1 MQTTITTIKF
11 PDITLKTRDAHKLRG
26 FFGNLF
32 KEKSELLHNH
42 YANGKSKY
50 AYPLV
55 QYKVIDKLPVLVGLG
70 EGAELLVNLFL
81 KIDYLDIDGHN
92 IPVYAKNISQHLFE
106 PEVGEELYQYA
117 FKTLWMA
124 LNQENYE
131 RYRKM
136 NDKGKK
142 AFLNQQLVNNTLSFY
157 KGIGYRTENRIMAK
171 ANVTE
176 KQTKFKERNMLAF
189 KGNFVINAKLPDFVG
204 IGKAVSRG
212 FGCVMQTEE

>member
-1 MQTTITTIKF
+1 M
-11 PDITLKTRDAHKLRG
+11 
-26 FFGNLF
+26 
-32 KEKSELLHNH
+32 
-42 YANGKSKY
+42 
-50 AYPLV
+50 
-55 QYKVIDKLPVLVGLG
+55 QYKVIDKLPLLVGLG

-81 KIDYLDIDGHN
+81 KIDHLDIDGQN
-92 IPVYAKNISQHLFE
+92 IPVYAKNISQLLFE
-106 PEVGEELYQYA
+106 PEVGETLYQYT

-142 AFLNQQLVNNTLSFY
+142 AFLDQQLVNNTLSFY
-157 KGIGYRTENRIMAK
+157 KGIGYRTKNRIMAK
-171 ANVTE
+171 ANMTE

-189 KGNFVINAKLPDFVG
+189 KGNFVTNAKLPDLVG

-212 FGCVMQTEE
+212 FGSIIQTNG